1 MKYLVTGGAGFIGSH
16 LVDRLLA
23 DGNQV
28 KVIDNFSTGRQE
40 NLSHH
45 RDNKNLTVI
54 KADISDFDS
63 IKTHFHGVERVFH
76 IAALADIVPSI
87 VNPLDYYRANV
98 SGTASVLEA
107 ARLVKVKKLVYAAS
121 SSCYGLPD
129 TFPTPESAE
138 VRPEYPYALTKYLGE
153 QIVLHW
159 GRVYKLPVV
168 SLRLFNVYGP
178 RARTS
183 GAYGAVFGVF
193 LTQKLNH
200 KPFTV
205 VGNGKQTRDFIFVK
219 DVVEAFVLAS
229 QSDCNGEVMNVGSGK
244 TYSVNYLVQLLGGEV
259 VYIPKRPGEPDS
271 TFADIAKIKKFLS
284 WKSKV
289 SFEEGV
295 NIMLENIDY
304 WRDAPV
310 WTSESILE
318 ATKDWFKYL
327 TK

>member
-63 IKTHFHGVERVFH
+63 IKTHFQCVERVFH

-107 ARLVKVKKLVYAAS
+107 ARLAKVKKLVYAAS

-129 TFPTPESAE
+129 TFPTLESAE

-193 LTQKLNH
+193 LTQKFNH

-205 VGNGKQTRDFIFVK
+205 VGNGEQTRDFIFVK

-284 WKSKV
+284 WESKV

-310 WTSESILE
+310 WTSERILE

>member
-63 IKTHFHGVERVFH
+63 IKTHFQGVERVFH

-87 VNPLDYYRANV
+87 VNPLEYYRANV
-98 SGTASVLEA
+98 SGAASVLEA
-107 ARLVKVKKLVYAAS
+107 ARLAKVKKLVYAAS

-271 TFADIAKIKKFLS
+271 TFADIAKIEKLLR

>member
-1 MKYLVTGGAGFIGSH
+1 MKCLVTGGAGFIGSH

-28 KVIDNFSTGRQE
+28 RVIDNFSTGRQE
-40 NLSHH
+40 NLS
-45 RDNKNLTVI
+45 RYQDNKNLTVI
-54 KADISDFDS
+54 KADVSDFDS
-63 IKTHFHGVERVFH
+63 IKTHFQDVDRVFH

-107 ARLVKVKKLVYAAS
+107 ARLAKVKKLVYAAS
-121 SSCYGLPD
+121 SSCYGIPD
-129 TFPTPESAE
+129 SFPTSESGE
-138 VRPEYPYALTKYLGE
+138 IRPEYPYALTKYLGE

-159 GRVYKLPVV
+159 GKVYKLAVV

-205 VGNGKQTRDFIFVK
+205 VGNGKQTRDFVFVK
-219 DVVEAFVLAS
+219 DVVEAFVQAS
-229 QSDCNGEVMNVGSGK
+229 QSDCNGEVMNAGSGK
-244 TYSVNYLVQLLGGEV
+244 TYSVNYLVKLLGGDTIN
-259 VYIPKRPGEPDS
+259 IPKRPGEPDG
-271 TFADIAKIKKFLS
+271 TFADIGKISRALGWRPKWSAMSLFAFFAK
-284 WKSKV
+284 
-289 SFEEGV
+289 
-295 NIMLENIDY
+295 NIDY
-304 WRDAPV
+304 WGAATI
-310 WTSESILE
+310 WTAENILE

>member
-40 NLSHH
+40 NLNHH

-63 IKTHFHGVERVFH
+63 IKTHFHGVEMVFH

>member
-1 MKYLVTGGAGFIGSH
+1 MKCLVTGGAGFIGSH

-40 NLSHH
+40 NLSHQ

-54 KADISDFDS
+54 KADVSDFDS
-63 IKTHFHGVERVFH
+63 IKTHFHGVEMVFH

-107 ARLVKVKKLVYAAS
+107 ARLAKVKKLVYAAS
-121 SSCYGLPD
+121 SSCYGIPD

-138 VRPEYPYALTKYLGE
+138 VRPEYPYALTKYFGE

-159 GRVYKLPVV
+159 GKVYKLPVV

-178 RARTS
+178 RSRTS

-205 VGNGKQTRDFIFVK
+205 VGNGKQTRDFVFVK

-229 QSDCNGEVMNVGSGK
+229 QSDCNGEVMNAGSGK

-271 TFADIAKIKKFLS
+271 TFADTAKIEMFLG
-284 WKSKV
+284 WKPKV

-295 NIMLENIDY
+295 NIMLENINY

-310 WTSESILE
+310 WTSENILE
-318 ATKDWFKYL
+318 ATKDWNK
-327 TK
+327 KQNK